1 MDFAVVLIICALT
14 FGLCWLID
22 KGFTKLFRSQA
33 QHASG
38 KAVRLNKRYATGGI
52 ILIILA
58 VLAMFNN
65 GGSMLLLIGGLLILV
80 VGAGLIIYYVSTGI
94 FYDED
99 TFLYTSFGKK
109 NQVYRYR
116 DIQFQQLYVIQGGSV
131 LVELHMTDGSAVQVS
146 SQMTDHEKFLSH
158 ASVRWCRQRGLDP
171 EHCNFLDPDNHCWFP
186 SQEDT

>member
-1 MDFAVVLIICALT
+1 MDYAVVLIVCALS

-38 KAVRLNKRYATGGI
+38 KAVRLSKRYATGGI

-58 VLAMFNN
+58 VLAICNS
-65 GGSMLLLIGGLLILV
+65 GDSLLLLLGGLLILL
-80 VGAGLIIYYVSTGI
+80 VGSGLIVYYISTGI

-109 NQVYRYR
+109 NRVYRYQE
-116 DIQFQQLYVIQGGSV
+116 ICFQQLYVIQGGSL
-131 LVELHMTDGSAVQVS
+131 LVELHMTDGTAVQVS
-146 SQMTDHEKFLSH
+146 SQMLDNEKFLSH
-158 ASVRWCRQRGLDP
+158 AAVRWCRQRGIDP
-171 EHCNFLDPDNHCWFP
+171 EHCEFLDPDNHRWFP
-186 SQEDT
+186 SQEDI